1 MKNNVILKPALIAL
15 SLGVLAILAI
25 IIAAVFFGIPY
36 NAFYLLHNL
45 ENIAEVL
52 LLLSIT
58 IVAFAFLIYFIK
70 NVYDKNNYDKNNYDK
85 NNYDENKGNDDNI
98 KIKNNEKN
106 KKAVIIVLSAFALL
120 LAAVLFIFSGRFF
133 GIYYI
138 LHNLEDI
145 FEGIFKLA
153 FTAAA
158 LVFLAVFFKKVWNKI

>member
-70 NVYDKNNYDKNNYDK
+70 NVYDKNNK
-85 NNYDENKGNDDNI
+85 DENKGNDDNI

-145 FEGIFKLA
+145 FEGIFKLV

>member
-70 NVYDKNNYDKNNYDK
+70 NNYDKNNK
-85 NNYDENKGNDDNI
+85 DENKGNDDNI

>member
-15 SLGVLAILAI
+15 SLGALAILAI

-58 IVAFAFLIYFIK
+58 IVAFAFLMYFMK
-70 NVYDKNNYDKNNYDK
+70 NVYDKNNK
-85 NNYDENKGNDDNI
+85 DENRDNDENI
-98 KIKNNEKN
+98 KTINKNNEKN
-106 KKAVIIVLSAFALL
+106 KKVLIIALSTFALL
-120 LAAVLFIFSGRFF
+120 VVAVLFIFSGRFF

-158 LVFLAVFFKKVWNKI
+158 IVFLAVFFKKVWNKI

>member
-15 SLGVLAILAI
+15 SLGALAILAI
-25 IIAAVFFGIPY
+25 IIAAGFFGIPY

-52 LLLSIT
+52 LLLLSIT
-58 IVAFAFLIYFIK
+58 IVAFAFLMYFMK
-70 NVYDKNNYDKNNYDK
+70 NVYDKNNK
-85 NNYDENKGNDDNI
+85 DENRDNDENI
-98 KIKNNEKN
+98 KTINKNNEKN
-106 KKAVIIVLSAFALL
+106 KKVLIIALSTFALL
-120 LAAVLFIFSGRFF
+120 VVAVLFIFSGRFF

-158 LVFLAVFFKKVWNKI
+158 IVFLAVFFKKVWNKI

>member
-70 NVYDKNNYDKNNYDK
+70 NNYDKNNK
-85 NNYDENKGNDDNI
+85 DENKGNDENI

>member
-85 NNYDENKGNDDNI
+85 NKGNDENI

-145 FEGIFKLA
+145 FEGIFKLV

>member
-1 MKNNVILKPALIAL
+1 MKNNVILKPTLIAL

-25 IIAAVFFGIPY
+25 IIAAVFFGLPY

-70 NVYDKNNYDKNNYDK
+70 NNYDKNNK
-85 NNYDENKGNDDNI
+85 DENKGNDENI

>member
-15 SLGVLAILAI
+15 SLGALAILAI
-25 IIAAVFFGIPY
+25 IIAAVFFGLPY

-70 NVYDKNNYDKNNYDK
+70 NVYDKNNYDKNNK
-85 NNYDENKGNDDNI
+85 DENKGNDDNI

>member
-70 NVYDKNNYDKNNYDK
+70 NVYDKNNYDKNNK
-85 NNYDENKGNDDNI
+85 DENKGNDDNI

>member
-15 SLGVLAILAI
+15 SLGALAILSI
-25 IIAAVFFGIPY
+25 IIAAGFFGIPY

-70 NVYDKNNYDKNNYDK
+70 NVYDKKNNK
-85 NNYDENKGNDDNI
+85 DENKGNDENI

-120 LAAVLFIFSGRFF
+120 LAAALFIFSGRFF
-133 GIYYI
+133 GVYYI

>member
-45 ENIAEVL
+45 ENIAEIV

-70 NVYDKNNYDKNNYDK
+70 NVYDKNNYDKNNKYENK
-85 NNYDENKGNDDNI
+85 ENNDENI
-98 KIKNNEKN
+98 KTINKNEKS
-106 KKAVIIVLSAFALL
+106 KKVLIIALSVFALL
-120 LAAVLFIFSGRFF
+120 LAAALFIFSGRFF
-133 GIYYI
+133 GVYYI

>member
-15 SLGVLAILAI
+15 SLGALAILAI

-70 NVYDKNNYDKNNYDK
+70 NVYDKN
-85 NNYDENKGNDDNI
+85 KGNDENI

-145 FEGIFKLA
+145 FEGIFKLV

>member
-70 NVYDKNNYDKNNYDK
+70 NNYDKNNYDK
-85 NNYDENKGNDDNI
+85 NKGNDENI

-145 FEGIFKLA
+145 FEGIFKLV

>member
-15 SLGVLAILAI
+15 SLGALAILAI

-70 NVYDKNNYDKNNYDK
+70 NVYDKNNYDKNNK
-85 NNYDENKGNDDNI
+85 DENKGNDDNI